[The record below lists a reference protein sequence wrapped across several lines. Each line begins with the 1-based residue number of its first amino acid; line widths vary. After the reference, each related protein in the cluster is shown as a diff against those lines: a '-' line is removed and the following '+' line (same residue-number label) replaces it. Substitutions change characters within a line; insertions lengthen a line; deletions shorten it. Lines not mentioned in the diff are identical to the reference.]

1 MAAFLL
7 STAQSLKDSLAALS
21 GARSSALT
29 SNGASFAKKSP
40 APSWLQTRLW
50 SAPMP
55 DQQPKPRPSDPEP
68 DLVVPVCPWP
78 AMSDSAEEP
87 GPEPVLR
94 NALSVVDTLE
104 LAKREFLFVGGC
116 VMTDRPDLP
125 LSVETSW
132 TTDFSRVVAA
142 IDDAI
147 DQLVGADRRT
157 PLGCTGCSTSQP
169 IRRISAR
176 TKYVLAHLDSRTAA
190 GDRS

>member
-7 STAQSLKDSLAALS
+7 STAPSLRDLLAAWS
-21 GARSSALT
+21 GVRSSALT
-29 SNGASFAKKSP
+29 SNGASFAEKSP
-40 APSWLQTRLW
+40 APSWLGSHRW
-50 SAPMP
+50 STPMP
-55 DQQPKPRPSDPEP
+55 DQQPRPRSSEPAP
-68 DLVVPVCPWP
+68 DLVLPVPST
-78 AMSDSAEEP
+78 SDSAEAPVSEP
-87 GPEPVLR
+87 APR

-169 IRRISAR
+169 TRRISAR
-176 TKYVLAHLDSRTAA
+176 TRYVPAHLDSRTAA